1 MFTGIIEGM
10 GRVVSLVPRH
20 DGANLSVSLPFP
32 EGSLTVGQSLAI
44 NGVCLT
50 MTGGDGEGGDFFL
63 SRTTLAGT
71 NLGSVRC
78 GDRVNMERPL
88 RFNQY
93 LGGHLVT
100 GHVDATA
107 IIREIHGRDLRL
119 SLPRELT
126 AYVVPKGS
134 IALDGISLT
143 VASVEGNSFRVTIIP
158 HTWEHTTLKTR
169 RPGDRMNAEAD
180 IIAKHVERL
189 LHHKGD
195 NPGKATKEGVSREK
209 LVLSGFI
216 VEDYKGEI

>member
-1 MFTGIIEGM
+1 MFTGIIEGL
-10 GRVVSLVPRH
+10 GRVQSLVPRH
-20 DGANLSVSLPFP
+20 DGAYLSVMLPFP
-32 EGSLTVGQSLAI
+32 EDGLTVGQSLAI

-50 MTGGDGEGGDFFL
+50 MTGGDGTRGDFFL

-78 GDRVNMERPL
+78 GDSVNMERPL

-100 GHVDATA
+100 GHVDATV
-107 IIREIHGRDLRL
+107 IIQEIHGRDLRL
-119 SLPRELT
+119 SLPRELA

-158 HTWEHTTLKTR
+158 HTWEHTTLKAR
-169 RPGDRMNAEAD
+169 HPGDRMNVEAD

-189 LHHKGD
+189 LRH
-195 NPGKATKEGVSREK
+195 KEGDPGGAEKGALSREK
-209 LVLSGFI
+209 LFLSGFI
-216 VEDYKGEI
+216 VEDYRGEI

>member
-1 MFTGIIEGM
+1 MFTGIIETL
-10 GRVVSLVPRH
+10 GRVVSLVSHH
-20 DGANLSVSLPFP
+20 DGAYLSVTLPFP
-32 EGSLTVGQSLAI
+32 EERLTIGQSLAI

-50 MTGGDGEGGDFFL
+50 MTRGSAERGDFFL

-71 NLGSVRC
+71 NLGSVQY
-78 GDRVNMERPL
+78 GDMVNLERPL

-100 GHVDATA
+100 GHVDATCV
-107 IIREIHGRDLRL
+107 IEEIHGRDLRL
-119 SLPRELT
+119 SLPQELA

-143 VASVEGNSFRVTIIP
+143 IASVEGDSFGVTIIP
-158 HTWEHTTLKTR
+158 HTWEHTTLKAR

-189 LHHKGD
+189 LNQKRGVSRGAGKG
-195 NPGKATKEGVSREK
+195 GVSRER
-209 LVLSGFI
+209 LLLSGFI
-216 VEDYKGEI
+216 VEDYNGEI